1 MMENIPCFVHLGYTV
16 IDSISQ
22 APLSHPNTNRQ
33 KRMSEQEPTLLDPEP
48 RPAPPPSRTRNWK
61 LWNVLL
67 PILGTG
73 CLIASLFTFLTPS
86 NVFSNEMIDQL
97 FRAWQAESLPAYPS
111 PTPLPAPR
119 IGIVAGHYGS
129 DSGATCPDGL
139 TEVQVNL
146 SIASRVHQ
154 KLTEQGYQ
162 VDLLQEFDPRL
173 SGYRALA
180 LISIHND
187 TCDVLGPEFTG
198 FKVAAAASSAYPEK
212 ATRLRE
218 CMVQRYQAITGLP
231 FHPSTITNDMTNY
244 HTFNEIHTDT
254 TAAIIETGFLGSGTD
269 RALLTQNPDLI
280 ADGVV
285 AGILCYVRNESLTP
299 TAQPTT
305 AP

>member
-1 MMENIPCFVHLGYTV
+1 MT
-16 IDSISQ
+16 
-22 APLSHPNTNRQ
+22 
-33 KRMSEQEPTLLDPEP
+33 EQNPTLLDPKP
-48 RPAPPPSRTRNWK
+48 QPPPAPKTSK
-61 LWNVLL
+61 WNLFHIL
-67 PILGTG
+67 APILGTS
-73 CLIASLFTFLTPS
+73 LLLASLFTLLTPS

-97 FRAWQAESLPAYPS
+97 FRAWQAESLPTYPT

-119 IGIVAGHYGS
+119 IGIVAGHYGN
-129 DSGATCPDGL
+129 DSGAVCPDGL

-154 KLTEQGYQ
+154 KLSEQGYQ

-173 SGYRALA
+173 AGYRGLA
-180 LISIHND
+180 LVSIHND
-187 TCDVLGPEFTG
+187 TCEALGPEFTG

-218 CMVQRYQAITGLP
+218 CLVQRYQTVTSLP
-231 FHPSTITNDMTNY
+231 FHASTITNDMTSY

-285 AGILCYVRNESLTP
+285 AGILCYIRNESLVQP
-299 TAQPTT
+299 TATLP
-305 AP
+305 PSP